1 MRAYKILPVEIK
13 VKDFKLSKQALRRLE
28 WMDWY
33 FAHGKNAEATCRHFS
48 ISKSVFYRWL
58 PRFSKYNLATL
69 EGKSTRPKRLRTMT
83 TPKKVI
89 NLVIAIR
96 SEDLEKSKYEIQ
108 AELKDLHGVSIG
120 YNSIQKIINKHPEL
134 TNTLHKRKLK
144 AHRKLKIARIRAAKE
159 LKEKHLGSLVQIDTK
174 YLYILT
180 SRFYLFVAVDCKS
193 RYGYVRAYKT
203 ISSNSAAD
211 FLTRVINYFPFKV
224 SAINTDN
231 GSEYLLNFHKLCTK
245 LNIPHY
251 FSHPHTPKENSRAER
266 LIQTVEYEFFNYQD
280 DLLNDDL
287 DEINRRCDIFNTKYN
302 QRRYHHALNYQ
313 TPASYVQI
321 FLEGGRYTV
330 L

>member
-1 MRAYKILPVEIK
+1 
-13 VKDFKLSKQALRRLE
+13 
-28 WMDWY
+28 MDWY
-33 FAHGKNAEATCRHFS
+33 FAHGQNAEATCRHFS

-58 PRFSKYNLATL
+58 PRFSKYNLTTM
-69 EGKSTRPKRLRTMT
+69 EGKSTKPHRLRTMT
-83 TPKKVI
+83 TPKEVI
-89 NLVIAIR
+89 DLIITIR
-96 SEDLEKSKYEIQ
+96 GEDLEKSKYEIQ

-120 YNSIQKIINKHPEL
+120 YNTIQKIINKYPEL
-134 TNTLHKRKLK
+134 TNTFHKKK
-144 AHRKLKIARIRAAKE
+144 IKTHRKLKIARIRAAKE
-159 LKEKHLGSLVQIDTK
+159 LKEKNLGSLVQIDTK

-180 SRFYLFVAVDCKS
+180 SRFFLFVAVDCKS

-203 ISSNSAAD
+203 ISSVSAAD
-211 FLTRVINYFPFKV
+211 FLTRVIDYFPFPIE
-224 SAINTDN
+224 AINTDN

-287 DEINRRCDIFNTKYN
+287 DEINRRCDIFNVKYN
-302 QRRYHHALNYQ
+302 QKRYHHALHYQ

-321 FLEGGRYTV
+321 FQEEGRYTV